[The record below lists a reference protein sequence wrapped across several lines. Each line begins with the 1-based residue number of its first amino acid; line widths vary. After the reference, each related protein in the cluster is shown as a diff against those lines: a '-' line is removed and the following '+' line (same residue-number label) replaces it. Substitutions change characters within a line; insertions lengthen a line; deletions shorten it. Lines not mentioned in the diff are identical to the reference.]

1 MRPAAELPRQVG
13 GFLHEPELFRLAQV
27 KNKITRM
34 SEQAANHTGE
44 VPSMHFSSLTVQKPI
59 SFRTRF
65 QLCLTVVA
73 GLLLP
78 AIAPAQTFT
87 PNWVQLSPATSP
99 PARASY
105 AMAYDAAHGQ
115 IVLFGGISFNGF
127 LSDTWVWDGATWTQ
141 KSPATSPPD
150 RVYSSMAY
158 DAAHGQ
164 IVLFG
169 GRNDGGNL
177 SDTWVW
183 DGTNW
188 TQKSPATIP
197 RERYGA
203 AMAYDAAH
211 GQIVLFGG
219 ENEGGN
225 LSDTWVWDGSNWTQ
239 EAPATSPNGRY
250 TATMTYDAAH
260 GQIVLFGGAD
270 SSEFLND
277 TWLWNGSNWTLQS
290 PGTSPGARFVSAMAY
305 DASIG
310 QTVLFGGNVSGYV
323 NDTWLWDGTNWTEDF
338 PATSPPARG
347 LAAMAYDAASGQM
360 VLFGGGASSEFLN
373 DTWTWGLSSFGPQAV
388 NTTSAA
394 QTLNFSIPASTTV
407 GSIAVFTQGATGL
420 DFANAA
426 GSTCTPQTYSS
437 ATTCTVNVSFTP
449 KYPGLRMGAVV
460 FFSGANNTGTI
471 LSTTYISG
479 VGIGPQVAFN
489 PAPAIAIGPTVGRL
503 TLNLPFGVA
512 VDGAGDLFIADTDNN
527 RVVELPAGGGA
538 AIPID
543 PTVGSTALNEPF
555 GVAVDGAGDLFI
567 ADTYN
572 NRVVELPA
580 GGGAAIA
587 IGPTVGSLTLNYS
600 FGVAVDGAGDLFIAD
615 AVNNRVVEL
624 PAGGGPAIVLSPTV
638 NGAQMT
644 NPIGVT
650 VDSAGDLFIA
660 DFGNNRVVK
669 IQRPQPP
676 TVSFPTA
683 TDDGS
688 IDTDPTQ
695 TVQVSNSGNEPLIF
709 SALSYPTDFP
719 EASGDASACTGSISL
734 SAGEECDL
742 PIQFSPVSPASGP
755 LSESVSLTTNAT
767 PAQQSVT
774 VTGSAIDSPSTMTAN
789 AGTTPQSA
797 TVSTAF
803 PNALAVT
810 VLDAGGNPVAGVS
823 VKFTAPATGASG
835 TFSNGAGTITVLT
848 NSSGVASAPITA
860 NATAGGFYTVTATA
874 NGLTTVNFHLMNLAG
889 PPASMTATAGA
900 TPQTAYVTSAFG
912 TALQVTVLDQYGNPV
927 FGAVVTFTAPGSGAS
942 AALSSTA
949 VITGLNGLA
958 SVTATANGVVGS
970 YTVTASN
977 SSLSTTFSLTNLPP
991 PAYTVTTL
999 TDDAGGAARNCNDT
1013 SQGATPN
1020 TGCSL
1025 RDAIAA
1031 AATVSTSTVTP
1042 TINFAS
1048 SLNLTTSPPG
1058 DYNVTTGGTLNI
1070 SKSMN
1075 IQGPGANLLS
1085 IDGGKADRVFN
1096 IASGTVSISE
1106 VTITNGNNGGNGGGI
1121 VNAGTLTVT
1130 NSTISGNSASG
1141 GQLYGGGIYNIG
1153 TLTVTNSTFSGNS
1166 VLDSGGNFGG
1176 GGGGIFN
1183 QGTLTVTNSTFTG
1196 NSAGAGGGGGI
1207 VNNGTLTVTN
1217 STVSGNFVS
1226 GGPSG
1231 GIFNYSTLTL
1241 TNSIVDGNWE
1251 GTSSTVSQYDDLMDG
1266 SGNTVFTSGAGNNG
1280 GNLVGNYNT
1289 QTMNAPTPAI
1299 QLAPL
1304 GNYGGPTQTM
1314 LPLPGSPAICA
1325 ISPSTATGTD
1335 QRGDPRTTTY
1345 GTTTCQ
1351 DSGAVQTNYSIVFV
1365 QQPSTVVQNAA
1376 MLPAPTIQ
1384 LDESGVAFADGT
1396 DTIAIPLS
1404 LMTGSGTLS
1413 GGSVSTSATTGV
1425 ATYSALSISLPGTSD
1440 VLTANLTLNYATTPE
1455 TAISIASNPFNVN
1468 SAVAQL
1474 VYNPAPATT
1483 LTAGGN
1489 AGSVTVNEENSG
1501 GTLVTTASDTVTLTV
1516 TGPGSYSNTYTVTA
1530 VNGVAT
1536 FNLSS
1541 AALTTAGSYS
1551 YAASIAGNSS
1561 VTAANAPELVSAA
1574 SAASATVVSGTP
1586 QSATIGTAF
1595 AAALKVKVMDQY
1607 GNPVQGA
1614 SVSFS
1619 APSSGASATFTG
1631 SPAATVADGTAS
1643 VTATANGLAGTAAYT
1658 VTASV
1663 SGAGTTAS
1671 FLLTNTQASTTLTV
1685 TPSPT
1690 AIAYGQPVTIS
1701 AAITPASVLTSSPTG
1716 TITFYDGLTALT
1728 PASTVAS
1735 ANASCM
1741 VSVPVVGSHTYAAQY
1756 GGDTNFSQSSLTSAT
1771 SSVVVGKASTTLSG
1785 PSSTVNLTYGAGGLI
1800 TVSVAGQFS
1809 GAGIGAPSGSV
1820 SYTIGSG
1827 TAQSAAIVSGTA
1839 TLTIPASQA
1848 AGSYTVTVSYSGDG
1862 NYNAATSIPVNLVI
1876 SKATATVTLGGL
1888 SQTYTGAAISAT
1900 ATTSPANL
1908 AVTFYY
1914 SDSAPLPT
1922 AAGSYT
1928 VAGTVNDPNYQG
1940 SATGTLIIGKATA
1953 IVTLGG
1959 LSQTYTGAAFNA
1971 TSTTSPAN
1979 LSVNFTYNRSST
1991 MPMDA
1996 GSYTV
2001 VGYIVDPNYQGSATG
2016 TMVVGKATATVTLGG
2031 LSQPYTG
2038 APLAATATTNPA
2050 GLSIAFTYNGSAAA
2064 PTAAGTYTVVGT
2076 VNDPNYQGTATGTL
2090 TIAKATATVT
2100 LGSLSQTYT
2109 GSALSATATT
2119 TPANLT
2125 VTFTYNGLTATP
2137 TAAGTYTVIGT
2148 VNDPN
2153 YLGSAIGTLVINKAT
2168 PTVAWATPAVIT
2180 YGTALNATQLDASSP
2195 VAGTFAY
2202 SPAAGTVLAA
2212 GSQELSVTFTPT
2224 DATDYT
2230 AATASV
2236 TLTVNVQTQTTS
2248 LASSTLAYASGVLF
2262 GVPPLTLSAT
2272 STSGLSVTFTLLSG
2286 PATLSVNSLTVNG
2299 AGTVA
2304 ITANQAGN
2312 ANYAPA
2318 PQVVENITVNK
2329 ALPIVS
2335 IASSANPVLL
2345 QNAITLSAT
2354 IASGAGTP
2362 TGTVTFLDGS
2372 TPLGTGTLSGGVVTL
2387 TTSSLA
2393 AGTHSITAAY
2403 GGDAN
2408 FLASTSSP
2416 LTQLVED
2423 FNFNISSTSNN
2434 PSSSITVMPG
2444 GTAVFTFTVS
2454 PIDGS
2459 IFPSAVTLTLSGLP
2473 AGATYS
2479 FTPATITAGAGAT
2492 AVTLTIDIPQTEA
2505 DAKPL
2510 TLHPGAQLA
2519 VNRNGGSSGGQ
2530 AGGVAGRLAPFSL
2543 ALLLLPFA
2551 GRLRRTGKRLGRM
2564 MCALLLLG
2572 AGMATMAGMSGC
2584 GSTSGFFAQ
2593 QQQSYTVTVTATSGA
2608 LSHSATFT
2616 LTVE

>member
-1 MRPAAELPRQVG
+1 
-13 GFLHEPELFRLAQV
+13 
-27 KNKITRM
+27 
-34 SEQAANHTGE
+34 
-44 VPSMHFSSLTVQKPI
+44 MHFSSLTVQKPI

-211 GQIVLFGG
+211 GQLIMFGG
-219 ENEGGN
+219 CNSVSF

-239 EAPATSPNGRY
+239 EAPATSPNGRDM
-250 TATMTYDAAH
+250 ATMTYDAAH

-538 AIPID
+538 AI
-543 PTVGSTALNEPF
+543 
-555 GVAVDGAGDLFI
+555 
-567 ADTYN
+567 
-572 NRVVELPA
+572 
-580 GGGAAIA
+580 A

-644 NPIGVT
+644 NPVGVT

-774 VTGSAIDSPSTMTAN
+774 VTGSAIDSSSTMTAN

-1130 NSTISGNSASG
+1130 NSTISGNSANG
-1141 GQLYGGGIYNIG
+1141 DKNGGGIYNIG

-1455 TAISIASNPFNVN
+1455 TAISIASNLFNVN

-1574 SAASATVVSGTP
+1574 SAASVTVVSGTP

-1735 ANASCM
+1735 ANASYM

-2608 LSHSATFT
+2608 LSHSTTVT

>member
-1 MRPAAELPRQVG
+1 
-13 GFLHEPELFRLAQV
+13 
-27 KNKITRM
+27 M

-44 VPSMHFSSLTVQKPI
+44 VPYMHFSSQTVQKPI

-99 PARASY
+99 PAGASY

-169 GRNDGGNL
+169 GRNDGGNF

-188 TQKSPATIP
+188 TQKTPATSP
-197 RERYGA
+197 SARFGSS
-203 AMAYDAAH
+203 MAYDAAH
-211 GQIVLFGG
+211 GQLIMFGG
-219 ENEGGN
+219 CNSVSY

-239 EAPATSPNGRY
+239 EAPATSPNGRDM
-250 TATMTYDAAH
+250 ATMTYDAAH

-290 PGTSPGARFVSAMAY
+290 PGTSPGARVVSAMAY

-587 IGPTVGSLTLNYS
+587 IGPTVGSLTLNYPFGVAVDGAGDLFIADPDNNRVVELPAGGGAAIAIDPTVGSLTLHYPVGVAVDGAGDLFIADTYNSRVVELPAGGGAAIAIGPTVGSLTLNYS

-644 NPIGVT
+644 NPVGVT

-695 TVQVSNSGNEPLIF
+695 TVQVSNSGNALLIF
-709 SALSYPTDFP
+709 SALAYPTDFSA
-719 EASGDASACTGSISL
+719 ASDASACTSSISL

-774 VTGSAIDSPSTMTAN
+774 VTGSAIDSSSTMTAN

-889 PPASMTATAGA
+889 PPASMTATGGA

-912 TALQVTVLDQYGNPV
+912 AALQVTVLDQYGNPV

-1130 NSTISGNSASG
+1130 NSTISGNSANG
-1141 GQLYGGGIYNIG
+1141 DKNGGGIYNIG

-1241 TNSIVDGNWE
+1241 TNSIVDGNWD
-1251 GTSSTVSQYDDLMDG
+1251 GTSSTVGPYDDLVDG

-1468 SAVAQL
+1468 SAVAHL

-1735 ANASCM
+1735 ANASYM

-1848 AGSYTVTVSYSGDG
+1848 AGSYTFTVSYSGDG

-1876 SKATATVTLGGL
+1876 S
-1888 SQTYTGAAISAT
+1888 
-1900 ATTSPANL
+1900 
-1908 AVTFYY
+1908 
-1914 SDSAPLPT
+1914 
-1922 AAGSYT
+1922 
-1928 VAGTVNDPNYQG
+1928 
-1940 SATGTLIIGKATA
+1940 
-1953 IVTLGG
+1953 
-1959 LSQTYTGAAFNA
+1959 
-1971 TSTTSPAN
+1971 
-1979 LSVNFTYNRSST
+1979 
-1991 MPMDA
+1991 
-1996 GSYTV
+1996 
-2001 VGYIVDPNYQGSATG
+2001 
-2016 TMVVGKATATVTLGG
+2016 
-2031 LSQPYTG
+2031 
-2038 APLAATATTNPA
+2038 
-2050 GLSIAFTYNGSAAA
+2050 
-2064 PTAAGTYTVVGT
+2064 
-2076 VNDPNYQGTATGTL
+2076 
-2090 TIAKATATVT
+2090 KATATVT

-2286 PATLSVNSLTVNG
+2286 PATLSGNSLTVNG

-2304 ITANQAGN
+2304 ITSNQAGN

-2454 PIDGS
+2454 PVDGS
-2459 IFPSAVTLTLSGLP
+2459 IFPAAVTLTLSGLP

-2479 FTPATITAGAGAT
+2479 FSPATIAAGAGAT
-2492 AVTLTIDIPQTEA
+2492 AITLTIDIPQTEA

-2608 LSHSATFT
+2608 LSHSTTVT

>member
-587 IGPTVGSLTLNYS
+587 IDPTVGSLTLNYS

-1141 GQLYGGGIYNIG
+1141 GQLYGGGIY
-1153 TLTVTNSTFSGNS
+1153 
-1166 VLDSGGNFGG
+1166 
-1176 GGGGIFN
+1176 
-1183 QGTLTVTNSTFTG
+1183 
-1196 NSAGAGGGGGI
+1196 
-1207 VNNGTLTVTN
+1207 NNGTLTVTN